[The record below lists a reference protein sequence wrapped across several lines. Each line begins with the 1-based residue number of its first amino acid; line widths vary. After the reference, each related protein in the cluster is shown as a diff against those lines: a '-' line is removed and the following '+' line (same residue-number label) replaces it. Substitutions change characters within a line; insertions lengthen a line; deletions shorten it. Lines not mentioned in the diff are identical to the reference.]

1 MENCARYA
9 NDKMIDSDRLF
20 FRIFVSFILCSFI
33 CIDGKNG
40 KDQKRLKKKPKKKK
54 RKGNCGYERI
64 WRIGRQSEANRYSQQ
79 IRSTSANYYSDLS
92 RFLTPV
98 SRE

>member
-33 CIDGKNG
+33 CIDGKW
-40 KDQKRLKKKPKKKK
+40 KRPEKTKKKPKKE
-54 RKGNCGYERI
+54 GELWI
-64 WRIGRQSEANRYSQQ
+64 
-79 IRSTSANYYSDLS
+79 
-92 RFLTPV
+92 
-98 SRE
+98 